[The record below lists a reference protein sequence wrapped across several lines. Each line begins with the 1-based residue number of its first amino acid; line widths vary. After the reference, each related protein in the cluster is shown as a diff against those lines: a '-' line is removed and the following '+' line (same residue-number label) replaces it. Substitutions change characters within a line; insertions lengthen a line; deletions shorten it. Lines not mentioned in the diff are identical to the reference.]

1 MGRAKPAAP
10 AKGDAPAGGNIWQVL
25 LTGARKGEGKGKG
38 AAPAAPA
45 PEQAGVT
52 RWRIT
57 PRGLAYLQELEGCSG
72 QGQGPLASGLVS
84 EPWPAAEETPEA
96 APAEAPAGTAE
107 GTASAEETA
116 HAATASAE
124 IADKT
129 PEEAHSARPQG
140 RGEAPSMLSWLVF
153 GENPGPLLE
162 DTTWPAAEETPE
174 AAPAEASPEAAAAE
188 EISEETQEG
197 TAGWLEDLFGGGAAV
212 AAAEAAR
219 PRAEAAR
226 PHAEAPEAI

>member
-10 AKGDAPAGGNIWQVL
+10 AKGDAPTGGNIWQVL

-45 PEQAGVT
+45 PEQAGET

-96 APAEAPAGTAE
+96 APAEA
-107 GTASAEETA
+107 
-116 HAATASAE
+116 
-124 IADKT
+124 
-129 PEEAHSARPQG
+129 
-140 RGEAPSMLSWLVF
+140 
-153 GENPGPLLE
+153 
-162 DTTWPAAEETPE
+162 
-174 AAPAEASPEAAAAE
+174 SPEAAAAE

-197 TAGWLEDLFGGGAAV
+197 TAGWLEDLLGGGAAV

-226 PHAEAPEAI
+226 PHEEAPEADLGS

>member
-10 AKGDAPAGGNIWQVL
+10 AKGDAPTGGNIWQVL

-45 PEQAGVT
+45 PEQAGET

-107 GTASAEETA
+107 GTAEEIADKTAEGTA

-124 IADKT
+124 
-129 PEEAHSARPQG
+129 EASG
-140 RGEAPSMLSWLVF
+140 LVS
-153 GENPGPLLE
+153 EP
-162 DTTWPAAEETPE
+162 WPAAEETPE

-197 TAGWLEDLFGGGAAV
+197 TAGWLEDLGGGRCGCRRGGGAP
-212 AAAEAAR
+212 AR
-219 PRAEAAR
+219 GGGAPAR
-226 PHAEAPEAI
+226 GGSRGDFHVSICMCSCSRHSPA